1 MNYSVELWNSYNK
14 VENNLLFHL
23 RGLKDFIYLIK
34 EISKSF
40 SSLSLNLK
48 KLQEIKL
55 NITTNES
62 LSQGIEQFKQNIFY
76 YYSSLEQ
83 FISKINS
90 EIIIPLNNYQE
101 ITLKKLNNNYKETL
115 NSEKNYEAY
124 LTQIDFTKDKFHS
137 RVKQLEDKMLEKEMA
152 LGKNEDKKA
161 INKLEEQ
168 IKENLG
174 YSKESEKIYLSY
186 IKYTNRIQ
194 EEFIETKKKNLN
206 EIQNME
212 IDLGKNIK
220 TSLIKFFT
228 YENNFL
234 KNMIEDIEQKE
245 KLMDKINVVKDID
258 IYIKKNATN
267 DLPPYPIEY
276 VPYTTL
282 VKNEKI
288 KNEIKKYFP
297 DEKDISSLKTKVDKE
312 IEKFLHSILEGEDEK
327 VISANEKNMKI
338 VSNKTYRR
346 IFINYLN
353 ILRTNTNITLDDSSF
368 KIMGNLLNE
377 CLNNAYKE
385 KDFVCIKL
393 IIIITTNLF
402 KLNKISNNPRVFLHE
417 YIKNN
422 SVWKDIKFWEN
433 LIKFDINEEMHN
445 QKKYY
450 LYSEENDILKNIRIK
465 EIIKKQVSSNLYN
478 MNIFDINSSLMFK
491 IINYFSNYY
500 ELQSSAV
507 EFLNNIVKNY
517 QIDNNQKSNKI
528 KISIKNL
535 SHQNSKNNIF
545 AQEKKEIKENQEKI
559 ETKEI
564 QTKTT
569 VTPVIKDEKILN
581 VIYKEI
587 EPTKI
592 NTKIETNKENEKNME
607 INNIN
612 IYKNENDKN
621 ININNNKSEKKNNKS
636 SSVIFSEGNFGN
648 ILIKESKETSGI
660 ESDDDIID
668 ESDVNYISNIA

>member
-1 MNYSVELWNSYNK
+1 M
-14 VENNLLFHL
+14 
-23 RGLKDFIYLIK
+23 
-34 EISKSF
+34 
-40 SSLSLNLK
+40 
-48 KLQEIKL
+48 
-55 NITTNES
+55 
-62 LSQGIEQFKQNIFY
+62 
-76 YYSSLEQ
+76 
-83 FISKINS
+83 
-90 EIIIPLNNYQE
+90 
-101 ITLKKLNNNYKETL
+101 
-115 NSEKNYEAY
+115 
-124 LTQIDFTKDKFHS
+124 
-137 RVKQLEDKMLEKEMA
+137 
-152 LGKNEDKKA
+152 
-161 INKLEEQ
+161 
-168 IKENLG
+168 
-174 YSKESEKIYLSY
+174 
-186 IKYTNRIQ
+186 
-194 EEFIETKKKNLN
+194 
-206 EIQNME
+206 
-212 IDLGKNIK
+212 
-220 TSLIKFFT
+220 
-228 YENNFL
+228 
-234 KNMIEDIEQKE
+234 
-245 KLMDKINVVKDID
+245 
-258 IYIKKNATN
+258 
-267 DLPPYPIEY
+267 
-276 VPYTTL
+276 
-282 VKNEKI
+282 
-288 KNEIKKYFP
+288 
-297 DEKDISSLKTKVDKE
+297 
-312 IEKFLHSILEGEDEK
+312 
-327 VISANEKNMKI
+327 
-338 VSNKTYRR
+338 
-346 IFINYLN
+346 
-353 ILRTNTNITLDDSSF
+353 
-368 KIMGNLLNE
+368 
-377 CLNNAYKE
+377 
-385 KDFVCIKL
+385 
-393 IIIITTNLF
+393 
-402 KLNKISNNPRVFLHE
+402 HE

-517 QIDNNQKSNKI
+517 QIDINQKSNKI

-535 SHQNSKNNIF
+535 SHQNSKNNFF